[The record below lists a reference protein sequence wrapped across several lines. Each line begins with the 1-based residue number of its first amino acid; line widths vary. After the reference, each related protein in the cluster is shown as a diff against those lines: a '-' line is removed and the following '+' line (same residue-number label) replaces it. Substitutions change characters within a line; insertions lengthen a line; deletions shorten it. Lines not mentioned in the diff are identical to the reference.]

1 MNRDLA
7 RILFMIQVG
16 DAAPSDSAQAAID
29 ESCQTLDK
37 NLADWRKLNG
47 ESLPSVN
54 ALLGKYNLQPLPV
67 APGANAPRPRPARL
81 PRLMLRQQW
90 RLAT

>member
-7 RILFMIQVG
+7 RILYMVEVG

-29 ESCQTLDK
+29 GSCKSLDDD
-37 NLADWRKLNG
+37 LAAWKKLQS

-54 ALLGKYNLQPLPV
+54 AMLIKYNLNPLPV
-67 APGANAPRPRPARL
+67 PSEEMATAEAQGTAVGAPAARHD
-81 PRLMLRQQW
+81 
-90 RLAT
+90 

>member
-1 MNRDLA
+1 VNRDLA

-16 DAAPSDSAQAAID
+16 DAAPSDSAQAAVD
-29 ESCQTLDK
+29 ESCQALDK

-54 ALLGKYNLQPLPV
+54 ALLGKYNLQPLPM
-67 APGANAPRPRPARL
+67 APGANAAAPPACKD
-81 PRLMLRQQW
+81 
-90 RLAT
+90 